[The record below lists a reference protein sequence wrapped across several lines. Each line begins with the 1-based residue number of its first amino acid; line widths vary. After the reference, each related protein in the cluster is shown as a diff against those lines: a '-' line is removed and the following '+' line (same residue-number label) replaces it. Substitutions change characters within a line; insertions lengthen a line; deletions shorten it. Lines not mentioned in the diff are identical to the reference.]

1 MEIWVWPEVNTRIIP
16 HFLLALYKSC
26 IILLKYFL
34 PKFQIPL
41 SSTSMGIS
49 GNYYSGYYE
58 DHMLIMWLI
67 LWKSPPSLQ
76 FSRHRFVPFFQSR
89 YLHWQQ
95 KEFRCWAAQ
104 VHNPSSTLLGIHPHS
119 LHGSRNKG
127 GWVFLIS
134 LPTDKADPWFPE
146 VEILALLP
154 EFRLCWFAAQGK
166 VTYWQPK

>member
-1 MEIWVWPEVNTRIIP
+1 
-16 HFLLALYKSC
+16 
-26 IILLKYFL
+26 
-34 PKFQIPL
+34 
-41 SSTSMGIS
+41 MGIS

-58 DHMLIMWLI
+58 NHMPIMCLI

-76 FSRHRFVPFFQSR
+76 FSRHHFVPFFQSR

-95 KEFRCWAAQ
+95 NIFRCWAAQ
-104 VHNPSSTLLGIHPHS
+104 VGNPRSALLGIQLCS

-134 LPTDKADPWFPE
+134 LPTDRADPWFPE
-146 VEILALLP
+146 VEIFALPP

-166 VTYWQPK
+166 VTHWQPDGRFWNCQQPLLKGQASTERGKCNLHYRYHFPSLYRV